1 MEGTLVK
8 RIASIVLMLTLLI
21 SMLFQS
27 PYALA
32 DVTTEQPTTEAPTAE
47 KATIE
52 TATTEAPT
60 TEKATIE
67 AATTEA
73 PTTEK
78 ATIETATTEAPT
90 TEAPTTEKAT
100 TQAATTEVPTTEK
113 VTTETPAGP
122 NSVKILHTNDMHG
135 RLDAEDGRV
144 IGMAKVKTIKDKEQP
159 TLMFDSGDAF
169 QGLPLSNFSK
179 GADMAKA
186 MNAVGY
192 DAMTVGNHEFDF
204 GFDTAMNY
212 KKLLNFPILSSN
224 VYKDGKSVY
233 APSAII
239 EKNGKK
245 YGVIGVTTPET
256 ATKTHPNNIIGVSF
270 LDPVASVTAE
280 MKKLQ
285 GKVDAFIIL
294 SHLGIDSTT
303 KEAWRGDNLAT
314 KIAGNKDFK
323 NNAIVILDGHS
334 HSVIENGELKNTVML
349 AQTGTAL
356 ANIGKVTFD
365 LRDKV
370 ASNMKAAMIKEADTK
385 EVTQDATVKAIV
397 DTAKDNFGKAT
408 SEVVF
413 YNPAQLEGERNHV
426 RTRETNLGN
435 AIADAMEV
443 YSVNG
448 FDAAGDF
455 AVTNGGGIRASIE
468 GNKDVTIGDII
479 KVLPFGNTIT
489 QINVKGSDVKA
500 MFEHALSAPV
510 VERDGKTGLDANG
523 AFLHISKSIKVHY
536 DMTKPAGERVY
547 AIEVFNKKTNK
558 FEPLS
563 NTKTYKVVTNDFL
576 AVGGDGY
583 TMLGG
588 PREEGP
594 SLDAVVR
601 QYFKTAN
608 MTAYTNEALQ
618 RILAGN
624 ASAYKPVVSEET
636 TTEAPTTEEVTT
648 EEVTTEEVTTEE
660 VTTEEATT
668 ERPTTETI
676 KPQIDVPT
684 EEDGSEGFIIKTEDS
699 TEEPIVLESSNAAK
713 DDKVIPFE
721 SVAKTNETNLDT
733 IFQAEQVADNTNKP
747 AITEA
752 VEHLPITGE
761 AAGSGA
767 AAIGLLGLGLYLVK
781 RKSA

>member
-1 MEGTLVK
+1 MK
-8 RIASIVLMLTLLI
+8 RIASIILMLTLLI

-32 DVTTEQPTTEAPTAE
+32 DVTTEQPTTEAPT
-47 KATIE
+47 
-52 TATTEAPT
+52 TAAP
-60 TEKATIE
+60 
-67 AATTEA
+67 
-73 PTTEK
+73 
-78 ATIETATTEAPT
+78 TTEAPT

-100 TQAATTEVPTTEK
+100 TQAATTEVPTIEKVTTEK

-294 SHLGIDSTT
+294 SHLGIDTTT

-365 LRDKV
+365 LQDKV
-370 ASNMKAAMIKEADTK
+370 ARNMKAAMIKEADSK

-413 YNPAQLEGERNHV
+413 YNPAQLQGERDHV

-435 AIADAMEV
+435 AIADAMEA

-510 VERDGKTGLDANG
+510 VEKDGKTGLDANG

-558 FEPLS
+558 FEPLN

-601 QYFKTAN
+601 QYFKAAN

-636 TTEAPTTEEVTT
+636 TTEAPTTEKVTA
-648 EEVTTEEVTTEE
+648 
-660 VTTEEATT
+660 EEATT

-733 IFQAEQVADNTNKP
+733 TIQADQVADDTNKP

>member
-1 MEGTLVK
+1 MK
-8 RIASIVLMLTLLI
+8 RIASIILMLTLLI
-21 SMLFQS
+21 SLLFQS

-32 DVTTEQPTTEAPTAE
+32 DVTTEQPTTEAPT
-47 KATIE
+47 
-52 TATTEAPT
+52 TAAPT
-60 TEKATIE
+60 TE

-73 PTTEK
+73 
-78 ATIETATTEAPT
+78 AM

-100 TQAATTEVPTTEK
+100 TQAATTEVPTIEKVTTEK

-122 NSVKILHTNDMHG
+122 NSIKILHTNDIHG

-294 SHLGIDSTT
+294 SHLGIDTTT

-365 LRDKV
+365 LQDKV
-370 ASNMKAAMIKEADTK
+370 ARNMKAAMIKEADSK

-413 YNPAQLEGERNHV
+413 YNPAQLQGERNDV

-435 AIADAMEV
+435 AIADAMEA

-448 FDAAGDF
+448 FDAASDF

-510 VERDGKTGLDANG
+510 VEKDGKTGLDANG
-523 AFLHISKSIKVHY
+523 AFLHISQSIKVHY

-558 FEPLS
+558 FEPLN

-601 QYFKTAN
+601 QYFKAAN

-636 TTEAPTTEEVTT
+636 TTEAPTTEEVTA
-648 EEVTTEEVTTEE
+648 
-660 VTTEEATT
+660 EEATS

-733 IFQAEQVADNTNKP
+733 TIQADQVADDTNKP
-747 AITEA
+747 TITEA

>member
-1 MEGTLVK
+1 MK
-8 RIASIVLMLTLLI
+8 RFTTIALLLTLII

-32 DVTTEQPTTEAPTAE
+32 AS
-47 KATIE
+47 
-52 TATTEAPT
+52 
-60 TEKATIE
+60 
-67 AATTEA
+67 
-73 PTTEK
+73 
-78 ATIETATTEAPT
+78 TEAPT
-90 TEAPTTEKAT
+90 TEAPTTEV
-100 TQAATTEVPTTEK
+100 TTEAPTTETPTTEA
-113 VTTETPAGP
+113 VTTETPTTEAVTTEQPTTENP
-122 NSVKILHTNDMHG
+122 NTIKILHTNDMHG

-144 IGMAKVKTIKDKEQP
+144 IGMAKVKTIKAKEHP
-159 TLMFDSGDAF
+159 TFMFDSGDAF

-212 KKLLNFPILSSN
+212 KKLLNFPIISSN
-224 VYKDGKSVY
+224 VYKDGKSVFT
-233 APSAII
+233 PSTII

-245 YGVIGVTTPET
+245 FGVIGVTTPET
-256 ATKTHPNNIIGVSF
+256 ATKTHPNNIIGVTF
-270 LDPVASVTAE
+270 LDPVKSVTAE

-303 KEAWRGDNLAT
+303 KQAWRGDNLMTSLAT
-314 KIAGNKDFK
+314 NKDFM
-323 NNAIVILDGHS
+323 NNAIIVLDGHS
-334 HSVIENGELKNTVML
+334 HSVIENGELKNTAIL

-365 LRDKV
+365 LQNKV
-370 ASNMKAAMIKEADTK
+370 TTNLKASLIQEADTK
-385 EVTQDATVKAIV
+385 EVAQDDAVKAIV
-397 DTAKDNFGKAT
+397 ETAKSNFGKAT

-413 YNPAQLEGERNHV
+413 HNPVALQGERNDV

-435 AIADAMEV
+435 AIADAMEA
-443 YSVNG
+443 YSKTG
-448 FDAAGDF
+448 FETTGDF
-455 AVTNGGGIRASIE
+455 AVTNGGGIRASID

-489 QINVKGSDVKA
+489 QIDVKGSDVKA
-500 MFEHALSAPV
+500 MFEHALSAPT
-510 VERDGKTGLDANG
+510 VEKDGKTALDANG

-536 DMTKPAGERVY
+536 DLTKPAGERVY
-547 AIEVFNKKTNK
+547 AIEVLNKKTNK
-558 FEPLS
+558 FEPLN

-576 AVGGDGY
+576 AVGGDGF

-601 QYFKTAN
+601 AYFKAAD
-608 MTAYTNEALQ
+608 MSAYTTDALE
-618 RILAGN
+618 RILSGS
-624 ASAYKPVVSEET
+624 ASDVNVSTEE
-636 TTEAPTTEEVTT
+636 PTTEDN
-648 EEVTTEEVTTEE
+648 
-660 VTTEEATT
+660 
-668 ERPTTETI
+668 
-676 KPQIDVPT
+676 KPQIDVATDEEGNEGNIIKEDTTEDPVVT
-684 EEDGSEGFIIKTEDS
+684 EEKTPE
-699 TEEPIVLESSNAAK
+699 

-721 SVAKTNETNLDT
+721 KVAMTNETKLNTT
-733 IFQAEQVADNTNKP
+733 IQSNQIPASSDKP

-752 VEHLPITGE
+752 VEQLPITGE
-761 AAGSGA
+761 AAGTGA
-767 AAIGLLGLGLYLVK
+767 ATIGLLGLGLYLVK

>member
-1 MEGTLVK
+1 MK
-8 RIASIVLMLTLLI
+8 RIASMVLMLTLLI

-32 DVTTEQPTTEAPTAE
+32 DVTTEQPTTEAP
-47 KATIE
+47 ATE
-52 TATTEAPT
+52 VATTQ
-60 TEKATIE
+60 

-78 ATIETATTEAPT
+78 ATTELPT
-90 TEAPTTEKAT
+90 TE
-100 TQAATTEVPTTEK
+100 QA
-113 VTTETPAGP
+113 TTETPAGP

-204 GFDTAMNY
+204 GFETAMNY

-294 SHLGIDSTT
+294 SHLGIDTTT
-303 KEAWRGDNLAT
+303 KEAWRGDNLAN

-365 LRDKV
+365 LQNKV
-370 ASNMKAAMIKEADTK
+370 ASNLKASMIKEADTK
-385 EVTQDATVKAIV
+385 EVTQDAAVKSIV

-413 YNPAQLEGERNHV
+413 HNPVQLQGERNDV

-435 AIADAMEV
+435 AIADAMEA

-489 QINVKGSDVKA
+489 QINVKGTDVKA

-510 VERDGKTGLDANG
+510 VEKDGKTGLDANG

-558 FEPLS
+558 FEPLN

-601 QYFKTAN
+601 EYFKAAD
-608 MTAYTNEALQ
+608 MTAYTSEALQ

-624 ASAYKPVVSEET
+624 ASAYQPVVSEE
-636 TTEAPTTEEVTT
+636 V
-648 EEVTTEEVTTEE
+648 
-660 VTTEEATT
+660 TT
-668 ERPTTETI
+668 ERPTTETV

-684 EEDGSEGFIIKTEDS
+684 EEDGREGFIINTEDS
-699 TEEPIVLESSNAAK
+699 TEEPVVLEVTKAAH

-721 SVAKTNETNLDT
+721 TVAKTNETNLDT
-733 IFQAEQVADNTNKP
+733 TIQADQVADDTNKP

-752 VEHLPITGE
+752 VEQLPITGE
-761 AAGSGA
+761 AAGTGA

>member
-1 MEGTLVK
+1 M
-8 RIASIVLMLTLLI
+8 VLMLTLLI

-32 DVTTEQPTTEAPTAE
+32 DVTTEQPTTEAPTTE
-47 KATIE
+47 V
-52 TATTEAPT
+52 ATTQ
-60 TEKATIE
+60 

-78 ATIETATTEAPT
+78 ATTELPT
-90 TEAPTTEKAT
+90 TE
-100 TQAATTEVPTTEK
+100 QA
-113 VTTETPAGP
+113 TTETPAGP

-204 GFDTAMNY
+204 GFETAMNY

-294 SHLGIDSTT
+294 SHLGIDTTT
-303 KEAWRGDNLAT
+303 KEAWRGDNLAN

-365 LRDKV
+365 LQNKV
-370 ASNMKAAMIKEADTK
+370 ASNLKASMIKEADTK
-385 EVTQDATVKAIV
+385 EVTQDAAVKAIV

-413 YNPAQLEGERNHV
+413 HNPVQLQGERNDV

-435 AIADAMEV
+435 AIADAMEA

-489 QINVKGSDVKA
+489 QINVKGTDVKA

-510 VERDGKTGLDANG
+510 VEKDGKTGLDANG

-558 FEPLS
+558 FEPLN

-601 QYFKTAN
+601 QYFKAAD
-608 MTAYTNEALQ
+608 MTAYTSEALQ

-624 ASAYKPVVSEET
+624 ASAYQPVVSEE
-636 TTEAPTTEEVTT
+636 V
-648 EEVTTEEVTTEE
+648 
-660 VTTEEATT
+660 TT
-668 ERPTTETI
+668 ERPTTETV

-684 EEDGSEGFIIKTEDS
+684 EEDGREGFIINTEDS
-699 TEEPIVLESSNAAK
+699 TEEPVVLEVTKAAH

-721 SVAKTNETNLDT
+721 TVAKTNETNLDT
-733 IFQAEQVADNTNKP
+733 TIQADQVADDTNKP

-752 VEHLPITGE
+752 VEQLPVTGE
-761 AAGSGA
+761 AAGTGA

>member
-1 MEGTLVK
+1 
-8 RIASIVLMLTLLI
+8 MLTLLI

-32 DVTTEQPTTEAPTAE
+32 DVTTEQPTTEAPTTV

-60 TEKATIE
+60 PEKATTQ
-67 AATTEA
+67 AATS
-73 PTTEK
+73 
-78 ATIETATTEAPT
+78 
-90 TEAPTTEKAT
+90 EAPTTEKAT
-100 TQAATTEVPTTEK
+100 TQAATTEVPTIEKVTTEK

-294 SHLGIDSTT
+294 SHLGIDTTT

-334 HSVIENGELKNTVML
+334 HSVIENGELKNTVIL

-365 LRDKV
+365 LQDKV
-370 ASNMKAAMIKEADTK
+370 ARNMKATMIKEADTK
-385 EVTQDATVKAIV
+385 EVTQDATVKSIV

-413 YNPAQLEGERNHV
+413 YNPAQLQGERNHV

-435 AIADAMEV
+435 AIADAMEA

-455 AVTNGGGIRASIE
+455 AITNGGGIRASIE

-489 QINVKGSDVKA
+489 QINVNGSDVKA

-510 VERDGKTGLDANG
+510 VEKDGKTGLDANG

-558 FEPLS
+558 FEPLN

-601 QYFKTAN
+601 QYFKAAN

-648 EEVTTEEVTTEE
+648 EE
-660 VTTEEATT
+660 ATT

-684 EEDGSEGFIIKTEDS
+684 EEDGSEGFIIKTEDP

-733 IFQAEQVADNTNKP
+733 TIQADQVADDTNKP

>member
-1 MEGTLVK
+1 MK
-8 RIASIVLMLTLLI
+8 RIASIILMLTLII

-32 DVTTEQPTTEAPTAE
+32 DVTTEQPTTEAPT
-47 KATIE
+47 
-52 TATTEAPT
+52 
-60 TEKATIE
+60 
-67 AATTEA
+67 
-73 PTTEK
+73 
-78 ATIETATTEAPT
+78 

-100 TQAATTEVPTTEK
+100 TQAATTEVPTIEKVTTEK

-135 RLDAEDGRV
+135 RLDAEDGHV

-270 LDPVASVTAE
+270 HDPVASVTAE

-294 SHLGIDSTT
+294 SHLGIDTTT

-365 LRDKV
+365 LQDKV
-370 ASNMKAAMIKEADTK
+370 ARNMKAAMIKEADTK

-413 YNPAQLEGERNHV
+413 YNPAQLQGERNHV

-435 AIADAMEV
+435 AIADAMEA

-510 VERDGKTGLDANG
+510 VEKDGKTGLDANG

-558 FEPLS
+558 FEPLN

-601 QYFKTAN
+601 QYFKAAN

-636 TTEAPTTEEVTT
+636 TTEAPTTEEVTA
-648 EEVTTEEVTTEE
+648 
-660 VTTEEATT
+660 EEATT

-699 TEEPIVLESSNAAK
+699 TEEPIVLDSSNAAK

-733 IFQAEQVADNTNKP
+733 TIQADQVADDTNKP

>member
-1 MEGTLVK
+1 MK
-8 RIASIVLMLTLLI
+8 RIASIILMLTLLI
-21 SMLFQS
+21 SLLFQS

-32 DVTTEQPTTEAPTAE
+32 DVTTEQPTTEAPT
-47 KATIE
+47 
-52 TATTEAPT
+52 TAAPT
-60 TEKATIE
+60 TE

-73 PTTEK
+73 
-78 ATIETATTEAPT
+78 AM

-100 TQAATTEVPTTEK
+100 TQAATTEVPTIEKVTTEK

-122 NSVKILHTNDMHG
+122 NSIKILHTNDIHG

-294 SHLGIDSTT
+294 SHLGIDTTT

-365 LRDKV
+365 LQDKV
-370 ASNMKAAMIKEADTK
+370 ARNMKAAMIKEADSK

-413 YNPAQLEGERNHV
+413 YNPAQLQGERDHV

-435 AIADAMEV
+435 AIADAMEA

-510 VERDGKTGLDANG
+510 VEKDGKTGLDANG

-558 FEPLS
+558 FEPLN

-601 QYFKTAN
+601 QYFKAAN

-636 TTEAPTTEEVTT
+636 TTEVPTTEEVTA
-648 EEVTTEEVTTEE
+648 
-660 VTTEEATT
+660 EEATS

-733 IFQAEQVADNTNKP
+733 TIQADQVADDTNKP

>member
-1 MEGTLVK
+1 MK
-8 RIASIVLMLTLLI
+8 RIASMVLMLTLLI

-32 DVTTEQPTTEAPTAE
+32 DVTTEAP
-47 KATIE
+47 
-52 TATTEAPT
+52 TTEAPT
-60 TEKATIE
+60 TEVATTQ

-78 ATIETATTEAPT
+78 ATTELPT
-90 TEAPTTEKAT
+90 TE
-100 TQAATTEVPTTEK
+100 QA
-113 VTTETPAGP
+113 TTETPAGP

-204 GFDTAMNY
+204 GFETAMNY

-294 SHLGIDSTT
+294 SHLGIDTTT
-303 KEAWRGDNLAT
+303 KEAWRGDNLAN

-365 LRDKV
+365 LQNKV
-370 ASNMKAAMIKEADTK
+370 ASNLKASMIKEADTK
-385 EVTQDATVKAIV
+385 EVTQDAAVKAIV

-413 YNPAQLEGERNHV
+413 HNPVQLQGERNDV

-435 AIADAMEV
+435 AIADAMEA

-489 QINVKGSDVKA
+489 QINVKGTDVKA

-510 VERDGKTGLDANG
+510 VEKDGKTGLDANG

-558 FEPLS
+558 FEPL
-563 NTKTYKVVTNDFL
+563 NYTKTYKVVTNDFL

-601 QYFKTAN
+601 QYFKAAD
-608 MTAYTNEALQ
+608 MTAYTSEALQ

-624 ASAYKPVVSEET
+624 ASAYQPVVSEE
-636 TTEAPTTEEVTT
+636 V
-648 EEVTTEEVTTEE
+648 
-660 VTTEEATT
+660 TT
-668 ERPTTETI
+668 ERPTTEMV

-684 EEDGSEGFIIKTEDS
+684 EEDRREGFIIKTEDS
-699 TEEPIVLESSNAAK
+699 TEEPVVLEATKAAH

-721 SVAKTNETNLDT
+721 TVAKTNETNLDT
-733 IFQAEQVADNTNKP
+733 TIQADQVADDTNKP

-752 VEHLPITGE
+752 VEQLPITGE
-761 AAGSGA
+761 AAGTGA

>member
-8 RIASIVLMLTLLI
+8 QIASILLMLTLLI

-27 PYALA
+27 PYVLA

-47 KATIE
+47 KAT
-52 TATTEAPT
+52 TEAT
-60 TEKATIE
+60 
-67 AATTEA
+67 
-73 PTTEK
+73 
-78 ATIETATTEAPT
+78 TTEAPT

-135 RLDAEDGRV
+135 RLDAEDDRV

-224 VYKDGKSVY
+224 IYKDGKSVY

-294 SHLGIDSTT
+294 GHLGIDTTT
-303 KEAWRGDNLAT
+303 KAVWRGDNLAA

-365 LRDKV
+365 LQDKV
-370 ASNMKAAMIKEADTK
+370 ARNMKAAMIKEADTK

-413 YNPAQLEGERNHV
+413 YNPAQLQGERNDV

-435 AIADAMEV
+435 AIADAMEA

-510 VERDGKTGLDANG
+510 VDKEGKTGLDANG
-523 AFLHISKSIKVHY
+523 AFLHISQSIKVHY
-536 DMTKPAGERVY
+536 DMTKPVGERVY

-558 FEPLS
+558 FEPLN

-601 QYFKTAN
+601 QYFKAAN

-636 TTEAPTTEEVTT
+636 TTEAPTTEEVTA
-648 EEVTTEEVTTEE
+648 
-660 VTTEEATT
+660 EEATT

-699 TEEPIVLESSNAAK
+699 TEEPIILESSNAAK

-721 SVAKTNETNLDT
+721 SIAKTNETNLDT
-733 IFQAEQVADNTNKP
+733 TIQADQVADDTNKP

-752 VEHLPITGE
+752 IEHLPITGE

>member
-1 MEGTLVK
+1 MK
-8 RIASIVLMLTLLI
+8 RILSITLMLTLII

-32 DVTTEQPTTEAPTAE
+32 DVTSETPTTEAPTSEVATTETPTTGVKTEVTTE
-47 KATIE
+47 K
-52 TATTEAPT
+52 ATTEAPT
-60 TEKATIE
+60 TEVATTE
-67 AATTEA
+67 VAKPTAAVTTATTTEEKATTEA
-73 PTTEK
+73 PTS
-78 ATIETATTEAPT
+78 
-90 TEAPTTEKAT
+90 
-100 TQAATTEVPTTEK
+100 
-113 VTTETPAGP
+113 P
-122 NSVKILHTNDMHG
+122 NTVKILHTNDIHG
-135 RLDAEDGRV
+135 RLDAEEGRV
-144 IGMAKVKTIKDKEQP
+144 IGMAKVKTIKDNEQP

-179 GADMAKA
+179 GEDMAKA
-186 MNAVGY
+186 MNAIGY

-212 KKLLNFPILSSN
+212 KKLLNFPIISSN
-224 VYKDGKSVY
+224 VFKDGKSVY

-245 YGVIGVTTPET
+245 FGVIGVTTPET
-256 ATKTHPNNIIGVSF
+256 ATKTHPNNIVGVTF
-270 LDPVASVTAE
+270 LDPVTSVTAE

-294 SHLGIDSTT
+294 SHLGIDTTT

-314 KIAGNKDFK
+314 KIAGNKDFI
-323 NNAIVILDGHS
+323 NNAIVVLDGHS
-334 HSVIENGELKNTVML
+334 HSVIENGELKKTAML

-365 LRDKV
+365 LQDNV
-370 ASNMKAAMIKEADTK
+370 ATNLKASLIKEADTK
-385 EVTQDATVKAIV
+385 AVTQDVAVKAIV

-413 YNPAQLEGERNHV
+413 HNPVQLQGERNDV

-435 AIADAMEV
+435 AIADAMEA
-443 YSVNG
+443 YSENG
-448 FDAAGDF
+448 FDTVGDF
-455 AVTNGGGIRASIE
+455 AVTNGGGIRASID

-489 QINVKGSDVKA
+489 QIDVKGSDVKA
-500 MFEHALSAPV
+500 MFEHALSAPTV
-510 VERDGKTGLDANG
+510 DKDGKVGLDANG

-536 DMTKPAGERVY
+536 DLTKPAGKRVY

-558 FEPLS
+558 FESL
-563 NTKTYKVVTNDFL
+563 NNKKTYKVVTNDFL
-576 AVGGDGY
+576 AVGGDGFK
-583 TMLGG
+583 MLGG

-601 QYFKTAN
+601 QYFKAAD
-608 MTAYTNEALQ
+608 MTAYTTEELQ

-624 ASAYKPVVSEET
+624 ASEYKPEVTEEVKT
-636 TTEAPTTEEVTT
+636 NEDPTTE
-648 EEVTTEEVTTEE
+648 
-660 VTTEEATT
+660 
-668 ERPTTETI
+668 
-676 KPQIDVPT
+676 D
-684 EEDGSEGFIIKTEDS
+684 
-699 TEEPIVLESSNAAK
+699 
-713 DDKVIPFE
+713 
-721 SVAKTNETNLDT
+721 KTNETNVSTEDDSMEDVTIEDATSEVDSSEVATVEKVETVTMNNSNNQTVEVEHDNVIPFEKVAQTKKTNLDT
-733 IFQAEQVADNTNKP
+733 TIQSDQVAKDSDKP

-752 VEHLPITGE
+752 VEQLPITGE
-761 AAGSGA
+761 AAGTGA
-767 AAIGLLGLGLYLVK
+767 AAIGLLGLGLYLIK

>member
-1 MEGTLVK
+1 MK
-8 RIASIVLMLTLLI
+8 RIASIILMLTLLI

-32 DVTTEQPTTEAPTAE
+32 DVTTEQPTTEAPTTV

-60 TEKATIE
+60 PEKATTQ
-67 AATTEA
+67 AATS
-73 PTTEK
+73 
-78 ATIETATTEAPT
+78 
-90 TEAPTTEKAT
+90 EAPTTEKAT
-100 TQAATTEVPTTEK
+100 TQAATTEVPTIEKVTTEK

-179 GADMAKA
+179 GADMAKV

-294 SHLGIDSTT
+294 SHLGIDTTT

-334 HSVIENGELKNTVML
+334 HSVIENGELKNTVIL

-365 LRDKV
+365 LQDKV
-370 ASNMKAAMIKEADTK
+370 ARNMKATMIKEADTK
-385 EVTQDATVKAIV
+385 EVTQDATVKSIV

-413 YNPAQLEGERNHV
+413 YNPAQLQGERDHV

-435 AIADAMEV
+435 AIADAMEA

-455 AVTNGGGIRASIE
+455 AITNGGGIRASIE

-489 QINVKGSDVKA
+489 QINVNGSDVKA

-510 VERDGKTGLDANG
+510 VEKDGKTGLDANG

-558 FEPLS
+558 FEPLN

-601 QYFKTAN
+601 QYFKAAN

-648 EEVTTEEVTTEE
+648 EE
-660 VTTEEATT
+660 ATT

-684 EEDGSEGFIIKTEDS
+684 EEDGSEGFIIKTEDP

-733 IFQAEQVADNTNKP
+733 TIQADQVADDTNKP

>member
-1 MEGTLVK
+1 
-8 RIASIVLMLTLLI
+8 
-21 SMLFQS
+21 
-27 PYALA
+27 
-32 DVTTEQPTTEAPTAE
+32 
-47 KATIE
+47 
-52 TATTEAPT
+52 
-60 TEKATIE
+60 
-67 AATTEA
+67 
-73 PTTEK
+73 
-78 ATIETATTEAPT
+78 
-90 TEAPTTEKAT
+90 
-100 TQAATTEVPTTEK
+100 
-113 VTTETPAGP
+113 
-122 NSVKILHTNDMHG
+122 
-135 RLDAEDGRV
+135 
-144 IGMAKVKTIKDKEQP
+144 MAKVKTIKDKEQP

-294 SHLGIDSTT
+294 SHLGIDTTT

-365 LRDKV
+365 LQDKV
-370 ASNMKAAMIKEADTK
+370 ARNMKAAMIKEADSK

-413 YNPAQLEGERNHV
+413 YNPAQLQGERDHV

-435 AIADAMEV
+435 AIADAMEA

-510 VERDGKTGLDANG
+510 VEKDGKTGLDANG

-558 FEPLS
+558 FEPLN

-601 QYFKTAN
+601 QYFKAAN

-636 TTEAPTTEEVTT
+636 TTEVPTTEEVTA
-648 EEVTTEEVTTEE
+648 
-660 VTTEEATT
+660 EEATS

-721 SVAKTNETNLDT
+721 SVAKTNESNLDT
-733 IFQAEQVADNTNKP
+733 TIQADQVADDTNKP

>member
-1 MEGTLVK
+1 
-8 RIASIVLMLTLLI
+8 MLTLLI

-52 TATTEAPT
+52 
-60 TEKATIE
+60 
-67 AATTEA
+67 AA
-73 PTTEK
+73 
-78 ATIETATTEAPT
+78 T

-100 TQAATTEVPTTEK
+100 TQAATTEAPTTEKAMTQAATTKAPTTEKAMTQAATTEVPTTEK
-113 VTTETPAGP
+113 VMTETPAGP
-122 NSVKILHTNDMHG
+122 SSVKILHTNDMHG

-294 SHLGIDSTT
+294 SHLGIDTTT

-365 LRDKV
+365 LQDKV
-370 ASNMKAAMIKEADTK
+370 ARNMKATMIKEADTK
-385 EVTQDATVKAIV
+385 EVTQDATVKSIV

-413 YNPAQLEGERNHV
+413 YNPAQLQGERNHV

-435 AIADAMEV
+435 AIADAMEA

-455 AVTNGGGIRASIE
+455 AITNGGGIRASIE

-489 QINVKGSDVKA
+489 QINVNGSDVKA

-510 VERDGKTGLDANG
+510 VEKDGKTGLDANG

-558 FEPLS
+558 FEPLN

-601 QYFKTAN
+601 QYFKAAN

-636 TTEAPTTEEVTT
+636 TTEAP
-648 EEVTTEEVTTEE
+648 TTEE

-733 IFQAEQVADNTNKP
+733 TIQADQVADDTNKP

>member
-1 MEGTLVK
+1 MK

-32 DVTTEQPTTEAPTAE
+32 DVTTEQPTTETPTTE
-47 KATIE
+47 Q
-52 TATTEAPT
+52 ATTEA
-60 TEKATIE
+60 
-67 AATTEA
+67 
-73 PTTEK
+73 
-78 ATIETATTEAPT
+78 
-90 TEAPTTEKAT
+90 AT
-100 TQAATTEVPTTEK
+100 TQVVTTEVPTTEK
-113 VTTETPAGP
+113 VTTEAPTNETPTTEQATTEAPAGP
-122 NSVKILHTNDMHG
+122 NTVKILHTNDMHG

-159 TLMFDSGDAF
+159 TLMFDAGDAF

-233 APSAII
+233 APSTII

-294 SHLGIDSTT
+294 SHLGIDTTT
-303 KEAWRGDNLAT
+303 KEAWRGDYLAS

-365 LRDKV
+365 LQNKI
-370 ASNMKAAMIKEADTK
+370 ATNMKASMIKEADTK
-385 EVTQDATVKAIV
+385 EVIQDAAVKAIV
-397 DTAKDNFGKAT
+397 ETAKDNFGKAT

-413 YNPAQLEGERNHV
+413 HNPVQLQGERNDV

-435 AIADAMEV
+435 AIADAMEA

-448 FDAAGDF
+448 FDTAGDF
-455 AVTNGGGIRASIE
+455 AVTNGGGIRASID

-489 QINVKGSDVKA
+489 QISVKGADVKA

-510 VERDGKTGLDANG
+510 VEKDGKTGLDANG

-558 FEPLS
+558 FEPL
-563 NTKTYKVVTNDFL
+563 NNAKTYKVVTNDFL

-601 QYFKTAN
+601 QYFKAAD
-608 MTAYTNEALQ
+608 MTAYTSDALQ

-624 ASAYKPVVSEET
+624 ASAYKPEVIEES

-648 EEVTTEEVTTEE
+648 EEITTEE
-660 VTTEEATT
+660 
-668 ERPTTETI
+668 PTTEKPATETV
-676 KPQIDVPT
+676 KPQTDVPT
-684 EEDGSEGFIIKTEDS
+684 EEDGREGFIIKTEDS
-699 TEEPIVLESSNAAK
+699 TEEPVVLESLNTTK
-713 DDKVIPFE
+713 DDKVIQFDT
-721 SVAKTNETNLDT
+721 VAKTNETHLDT
-733 IFQAEQVADNTNKP
+733 TIQADQVADETNKP

-752 VEHLPITGE
+752 VEQLPITGE
-761 AAGSGA
+761 AAGTGA

>member
-73 PTTEK
+73 
-78 ATIETATTEAPT
+78 ATTEAPT

-113 VTTETPAGP
+113 VTPETPSGP

-159 TLMFDSGDAF
+159 TLIFDSGDAF

-224 VYKDGKSVY
+224 VYKNGKSVY

-294 SHLGIDSTT
+294 SHLGIDTTT

-365 LRDKV
+365 LQDKV
-370 ASNMKAAMIKEADTK
+370 ARNMKAAMIKEADTK

-413 YNPAQLEGERNHV
+413 YNPAQLEGERSHV

-435 AIADAMEV
+435 AIADAMEA

-648 EEVTTEEVTTEE
+648 EE
-660 VTTEEATT
+660 ATI
-668 ERPTTETI
+668 EKPTTETI
-676 KPQIDVPT
+676 KPQIDIPT

>member
-1 MEGTLVK
+1 
-8 RIASIVLMLTLLI
+8 
-21 SMLFQS
+21 MLFQS

-32 DVTTEQPTTEAPTAE
+32 DVTTEQPTTEAPT
-47 KATIE
+47 
-52 TATTEAPT
+52 TAAPT
-60 TEKATIE
+60 TE

-73 PTTEK
+73 
-78 ATIETATTEAPT
+78 AM

-100 TQAATTEVPTTEK
+100 TQAATTEVPTIEKVTTEK

-294 SHLGIDSTT
+294 SHLGIDTTT

-314 KIAGNKDFK
+314 KIAGNKNFK

-365 LRDKV
+365 LQDKV
-370 ASNMKAAMIKEADTK
+370 ARNMKAAMIKEADTK

-397 DTAKDNFGKAT
+397 DTAKEKFGKAT

-413 YNPAQLEGERNHV
+413 YNPAQLQGERNHV

-435 AIADAMEV
+435 AIADAMEA

-510 VERDGKTGLDANG
+510 VEKDGKTGLDANG

-558 FEPLS
+558 FEPLN

-601 QYFKTAN
+601 QYFKAAN

-636 TTEAPTTEEVTT
+636 TTEAPTTEEVTA
-648 EEVTTEEVTTEE
+648 
-660 VTTEEATT
+660 EEATS

-721 SVAKTNETNLDT
+721 SVAKTNEINLDT
-733 IFQAEQVADNTNKP
+733 TIQADQVADDTNKP

>member
-1 MEGTLVK
+1 MK
-8 RIASIVLMLTLLI
+8 RIASMVLMLTLLI

-32 DVTTEQPTTEAPTAE
+32 DVTTEQPTTEAPTTE
-47 KATIE
+47 V
-52 TATTEAPT
+52 ATTQA
-60 TEKATIE
+60 
-67 AATTEA
+67 
-73 PTTEK
+73 
-78 ATIETATTEAPT
+78 ATTEAPT

-100 TQAATTEVPTTEK
+100 TELPTTEQA
-113 VTTETPAGP
+113 TTETPAGP

-204 GFDTAMNY
+204 GFETAMNY

-294 SHLGIDSTT
+294 SHLGIDTTT
-303 KEAWRGDNLAT
+303 KEAWRGDNLAN

-365 LRDKV
+365 LQNKV
-370 ASNMKAAMIKEADTK
+370 ASNLKASMIKEADTK
-385 EVTQDATVKAIV
+385 EVTQDAAVKAIV
-397 DTAKDNFGKAT
+397 DTTKDNFGKAT

-413 YNPAQLEGERNHV
+413 HNPVQLQGERNDV

-435 AIADAMEV
+435 AIADAMEA

-489 QINVKGSDVKA
+489 QINVKGTDVKA

-510 VERDGKTGLDANG
+510 VEKDGKTGLDANG
-523 AFLHISKSIKVHY
+523 AFLHISKSIKIHY

-558 FEPLS
+558 FEPLN

-601 QYFKTAN
+601 QYFKAAD
-608 MTAYTNEALQ
+608 MTAYTSEALQ

-624 ASAYKPVVSEET
+624 ASAYQPVVSEE
-636 TTEAPTTEEVTT
+636 V
-648 EEVTTEEVTTEE
+648 
-660 VTTEEATT
+660 TT
-668 ERPTTETI
+668 ERPTTETV

-684 EEDGSEGFIIKTEDS
+684 EEDGREGFIINTEDS
-699 TEEPIVLESSNAAK
+699 TEEPVVLEVTKAAH

-721 SVAKTNETNLDT
+721 TVAKTNETNLDT
-733 IFQAEQVADNTNKP
+733 TIQADQVADDTNKP

-752 VEHLPITGE
+752 VEQLPITGE
-761 AAGSGA
+761 AAGTGA

>member
-1 MEGTLVK
+1 MK

-32 DVTTEQPTTEAPTAE
+32 DVTTEQPTTEAPT
-47 KATIE
+47 TE
-52 TATTEAPT
+52 TTTTEVATTQ
-60 TEKATIE
+60 
-67 AATTEA
+67 AAS
-73 PTTEK
+73 
-78 ATIETATTEAPT
+78 

-100 TQAATTEVPTTEK
+100 TELPTTEQA
-113 VTTETPAGP
+113 TTETPAGP

-204 GFDTAMNY
+204 GFETAMNY

-270 LDPVASVTAE
+270 LDPVVSVTTE

-294 SHLGIDSTT
+294 SHLGIDTTT

-365 LRDKV
+365 LQNKV
-370 ASNMKAAMIKEADTK
+370 ASNMKASMIKEADTK
-385 EVTQDATVKAIV
+385 EVTQDAAVKAIV

-413 YNPAQLEGERNHV
+413 HNSVQLQGERNDV

-435 AIADAMEV
+435 AIADAMEA

-489 QINVKGSDVKA
+489 QINVKGADVKA

-510 VERDGKTGLDANG
+510 VEKDGKTGLDANG

-558 FEPLS
+558 FEPLN

-576 AVGGDGY
+576 AVGGDGF

-601 QYFKTAN
+601 QYFKAAD
-608 MTAYTNEALQ
+608 MTAYTSEAIQ

-624 ASAYKPVVSEET
+624 ASEYQPVVS
-636 TTEAPTTEEVTT
+636 EEVTT
-648 EEVTTEEVTTEE
+648 EEVTTE
-660 VTTEEATT
+660 
-668 ERPTTETI
+668 RPTTETV

-684 EEDGSEGFIIKTEDS
+684 EEDGSEGYIIKTEDT
-699 TEEPIVLESSNAAK
+699 TEAPVVLESSNAAHDH

-721 SVAKTNETNLDT
+721 TVAKTNETNLDT
-733 IFQAEQVADNTNKP
+733 TIQADQVADDTNKP

-752 VEHLPITGE
+752 VEQLPITGE
-761 AAGSGA
+761 AAGTSA

>member
-1 MEGTLVK
+1 MK
-8 RIASIVLMLTLLI
+8 RIASIILMLTLLI
-21 SMLFQS
+21 SLLFQS

-32 DVTTEQPTTEAPTAE
+32 DVTTEQPTTEAPT
-47 KATIE
+47 
-52 TATTEAPT
+52 TAAPT
-60 TEKATIE
+60 TE

-73 PTTEK
+73 
-78 ATIETATTEAPT
+78 AM

-100 TQAATTEVPTTEK
+100 TQAATTEVPTIEKVTTEK

-122 NSVKILHTNDMHG
+122 NSIKILHTNDIHG

-294 SHLGIDSTT
+294 SHLGIDTTT

-365 LRDKV
+365 LQDKV
-370 ASNMKAAMIKEADTK
+370 ARNMKAAMIKEADSK

-413 YNPAQLEGERNHV
+413 YNPAQLQGERNDV

-435 AIADAMEV
+435 AIADAMEA

-510 VERDGKTGLDANG
+510 VEKDGKTGLDANG
-523 AFLHISKSIKVHY
+523 AFLHISQSIKVHY

-558 FEPLS
+558 FEPLN

-601 QYFKTAN
+601 QYFKAAN

-636 TTEAPTTEEVTT
+636 TTEAPTTEEVTA
-648 EEVTTEEVTTEE
+648 
-660 VTTEEATT
+660 EEATS

-733 IFQAEQVADNTNKP
+733 TIQADQVADDTNKP
-747 AITEA
+747 TITEA

>member
-1 MEGTLVK
+1 MK

-73 PTTEK
+73 
-78 ATIETATTEAPT
+78 ATTEAPT

-113 VTTETPAGP
+113 VTPETPSGP

-159 TLMFDSGDAF
+159 TLIFDSGDAF

-224 VYKDGKSVY
+224 VYKNGKSVY

-294 SHLGIDSTT
+294 SHLGIDTTT

-365 LRDKV
+365 LQDKV
-370 ASNMKAAMIKEADTK
+370 ARNMKAAMIKEADTK

-413 YNPAQLEGERNHV
+413 YNPAQLEGERSHV

-435 AIADAMEV
+435 AIADAMEA

-648 EEVTTEEVTTEE
+648 EE
-660 VTTEEATT
+660 ATI
-668 ERPTTETI
+668 EKPTTETI
-676 KPQIDVPT
+676 KPQIDIPT

>member
-1 MEGTLVK
+1 MK
-8 RIASIVLMLTLLI
+8 RFTTIALLLTLII

-32 DVTTEQPTTEAPTAE
+32 AS
-47 KATIE
+47 
-52 TATTEAPT
+52 
-60 TEKATIE
+60 
-67 AATTEA
+67 
-73 PTTEK
+73 
-78 ATIETATTEAPT
+78 TEAPT
-90 TEAPTTEKAT
+90 TEAPTTEV
-100 TQAATTEVPTTEK
+100 TTEAP
-113 VTTETPAGP
+113 TTETPTTEVVTTEAPTTEAVTTEQPTTENP
-122 NSVKILHTNDMHG
+122 NTIKILHTNDMHG

-159 TLMFDSGDAF
+159 TFMFDSGDAF

-179 GADMAKA
+179 GADMAKS

-204 GFDTAMNY
+204 GFDPAMNY
-212 KKLLNFPILSSN
+212 KKLLNFPIISSN
-224 VYKDGKSVY
+224 VYKDGKSVFT
-233 APSAII
+233 PSTII

-245 YGVIGVTTPET
+245 FGVIGVTTPET
-256 ATKTHPNNIIGVSF
+256 ATKTHPNNIIGVTF
-270 LDPVASVTAE
+270 LDPVKSVTAE

-303 KEAWRGDNLAT
+303 KQAWRGDNLMTSLAT
-314 KIAGNKDFK
+314 NKDFM
-323 NNAIVILDGHS
+323 NNAIIVLDGHS
-334 HSVIENGELKNTVML
+334 HSVIENGELKNTAIL

-365 LRDKV
+365 LQNKV
-370 ASNMKAAMIKEADTK
+370 TTNLKASLIQEADTK
-385 EVTQDATVKAIV
+385 EVAQDDAVKAIV
-397 DTAKDNFGKAT
+397 ETAKSNFGKAT

-413 YNPAQLEGERNHV
+413 HNPVALQGERNDV

-435 AIADAMEV
+435 AIADAMEA
-443 YSVNG
+443 YSKTG
-448 FDAAGDF
+448 FETTGDF
-455 AVTNGGGIRASIE
+455 AVTNGGGIRASID

-489 QINVKGSDVKA
+489 QIDVKGSDVKA
-500 MFEHALSAPV
+500 MFEHALSAPT
-510 VERDGKTGLDANG
+510 VEKDGKTALDTNG

-536 DMTKPAGERVY
+536 DLTKPAGERVY
-547 AIEVFNKKTNK
+547 AIEVLNKKTNK
-558 FEPLS
+558 FEPLN

-576 AVGGDGY
+576 AVGGDGF

-601 QYFKTAN
+601 NYFKAAD
-608 MTAYTNEALQ
+608 MSAYTTDALE
-618 RILAGN
+618 RILAGS
-624 ASAYKPVVSEET
+624 ASDVNVSTEE
-636 TTEAPTTEEVTT
+636 PTTEVPTNEPATT
-648 EEVTTEEVTTEE
+648 EEPTTEP
-660 VTTEEATT
+660 ATT
-668 ERPTTETI
+668 EPATTEVSTTEDN
-676 KPQIDVPT
+676 KPQIDVATDEEGNEGNIIKEDTTEDPVVT
-684 EEDGSEGFIIKTEDS
+684 EEKTPE
-699 TEEPIVLESSNAAK
+699 

-721 SVAKTNETNLDT
+721 KVAITNETKLDT
-733 IFQAEQVADNTNKP
+733 TIQSNQIPASSDKP

-752 VEHLPITGE
+752 VEQLPITGE
-761 AAGSGA
+761 AAGTGA
-767 AAIGLLGLGLYLVK
+767 AAVGLLGLGLYLVK